1 MKPIHYTIACAVL
14 GATFVSSAEDKPVLP
29 FQIAGSNHVIVG
41 VAWDPAAV
49 QKMLPAGMKLAE
61 GATGAINIYQASK
74 GYGITPYQ
82 SVYFWV
88 DVEGYDS
95 PDGTKGRWMLAGAY
109 GPQEKTSAALR
120 ENGFPVRNGTSRFEA
135 TDQGK
140 RAIGTVN
147 GKDVV
152 TVEIKSSSEPCD
164 VASGL
169 LKYPTMAANKL
180 VVTEIPYVG
189 DVCKAEP
196 VSVTVTAPENDPF
209 AAFKPVKTLWAVEFK
224 NAAFSINRPVAAK

>member
-1 MKPIHYTIACAVL
+1 MKLIHYTIACAMIGTAL
-14 GATFVSSAEDKPVLP
+14 LSSAEDKPVPPYL
-29 FQIAGSNHVIVG
+29 IAGTNHVIVG

-49 QKMLPAGMKLAE
+49 QKMLPPGMKLAE
-61 GATGAINIYQASK
+61 GATGAINIYQTSK
-74 GYGITPYQ
+74 GYGISPYQ

-95 PDGTKGRWMLAGAY
+95 PDGTKGRWMLVGAY
-109 GPQEKTSAALR
+109 GPQEKTSAAFR

-152 TVEIKSSSEPCD
+152 MVEIKSSSEPCEA
-164 VASGL
+164 ASGL
-169 LKYPTMAANKL
+169 LKYPTILANK
-180 VVTEIPYVG
+180 VVVNEIPFVG
-189 DVCKAEP
+189 DMCKAEP
-196 VSVTVTAPENDPF
+196 VSVNVTAPENDPF
-209 AAFKPVKTLWAVEFK
+209 AAFKPVKTLWAFEFK
-224 NAAFSINRPVAAK
+224 NGAFSLNRPVAAK